1 MMNLEV
7 VSGCRGVCGDLF
19 WEGSVGCELRVLRYH
34 YITPQQNF
42 TQENLERKVK
52 TQRKKWGL
60 SEGSMG

>member
-1 MMNLEV
+1 VRSKE
-7 VSGCRGVCGDLF
+7 RVCGNLF

-52 TQRKKWGL
+52 TQREKKMGIVRGEHGL
-60 SEGSMG
+60 SKD